1 MDNENKWEYDYSSQD
16 KNESGD
22 TGYPNVGS
30 SGMNTANQYN
40 DPQPEPETA
49 YTAPQTDNGAGGAT
63 PPVHPVQPQDA
74 QPPKKK
80 KKFNGKR
87 VARSAVALVLAAAM
101 GFAGGFVG
109 AKFGGSGK
117 VVIQQVAPSSTA
129 DSASGSDSSITAA
142 SSSGSSLTT
151 EQVADLVSPSVVV
164 ITTEQVVYSQ
174 WSWYGQ
180 NQVESGAGSGV
191 IISSDG
197 YILTCAHV
205 VDGASTIT
213 VTIGDKDYTA
223 TLVGED
229 TTSDIAVIKIDA
241 NGLTPATVGDSDSLK
256 VGQNVM
262 AVGNPLGELGGT
274 VTGGMIS
281 ALNRSVTI
289 QGTSSTNTMSLI
301 QMDASVS
308 PGNSG
313 GGLFNMNGELV
324 GIVNAKSS
332 SSDAEGLG
340 FAIPINDAIKVA
352 QELLENGYVT
362 GRPYLGITYLAVT
375 DAQTAQQLGVN
386 AYGVY
391 IVDVTKGGPADQ
403 AGLKAGDRIVSV
415 DGSEIAA
422 KDDLGTLMQKHTA
435 GDTLAITVARDG
447 QMQTVNV
454 TLGEKTA
461 SNS

>member
-1 MDNENKWEYDYSSQD
+1 MDENKWEYDYSSS
-16 KNESGD
+16 NNPAGD

-30 SGMNTANQYN
+30 SGMNTANTASTFSEST
-40 DPQPEPETA
+40 QPS
-49 YTAPQTDNGAGGAT
+49 GGAT
-63 PPVHPVQPQDA
+63 PPPAGPQNTA
-74 QPPKKK
+74 PAAPKKPK
-80 KKFNGKR
+80 KNAGKA
-87 VARSAVALVLAAAM
+87 VKSIVALVLAAAM
-101 GFAGGFVG
+101 GFMGGFVG
-109 AKFGGSGK
+109 ARFGGNNK
-117 VVIQQVAPSSTA
+117 VIIQQVERSSSSSA
-129 DSASGSDSSITAA
+129 DSESAA
-142 SSSGSSLTT
+142 EGTTVSSGMTT
-151 EQVADLVSPSVVV
+151 AQVAKTVSPSVVV

-180 NQVESGAGSGV
+180 SQVESGAGSGV

-205 VDGASTIT
+205 VDGASSIT
-213 VTIGDKDYTA
+213 VTIDDKDYTA

-229 TTSDIAVIKIDA
+229 TTSDVAVIKIDA
-241 NGLTPATVGDSDSLK
+241 TGLTPATVGDSDNLK
-256 VGQNVM
+256 VGQSVM

-313 GGLFNMNGELV
+313 GGLFNMNGELI

-352 QELLENGYVT
+352 QQLLENGYVT
-362 GRPYLGITYLAVT
+362 GRPYLGITYLGVE
-375 DAQTAQQLGVN
+375 DAQTAAQLGVN

-391 IVDVTKGGPADQ
+391 VVEVVKGGPAER
-403 AGLKAGDRIVSV
+403 AGLQSGDRIVSI
-415 DGSEIAA
+415 DGTEIAS
-422 KDDLGTLMQKHTA
+422 KDDLGTLMQKHAA
-435 GDTLAITVARDG
+435 GDTLNITIARNG
-447 QMQTVNV
+447 QMQTVSV

>member
-205 VDGASTIT
+205 VDGASSIT

-241 NGLTPATVGDSDSLK
+241 DGLTPATVGNSDSLK
-256 VGQNVM
+256 VGQSVM

-289 QGTSSTNTMSLI
+289 QGSSSVNTMSLI

-375 DAQTAQQLGVN
+375 DAQTASQLGVN

-391 IVDVTKGGPADQ
+391 VVEVVKGGPAEK
-403 AGLKAGDRIVSV
+403 AGLQAGDRIVSV
-415 DGSEIAA
+415 DGTEIAS
-422 KDDLGTLMQKHTA
+422 KDDLGTLMQKHAA
-435 GDTLAITVARDG
+435 GDTLSITIARDG
-447 QMQTVNV
+447 QMQTINV

>member
-1 MDNENKWEYDYSSQD
+1 M
-16 KNESGD
+16 
-22 TGYPNVGS
+22 
-30 SGMNTANQYN
+30 
-40 DPQPEPETA
+40 
-49 YTAPQTDNGAGGAT
+49 
-63 PPVHPVQPQDA
+63 
-74 QPPKKK
+74 
-80 KKFNGKR
+80 
-87 VARSAVALVLAAAM
+87 
-101 GFAGGFVG
+101 
-109 AKFGGSGK
+109 
-117 VVIQQVAPSSTA
+117 
-129 DSASGSDSSITAA
+129 
-142 SSSGSSLTT
+142 
-151 EQVADLVSPSVVV
+151 VSPSVVV

-205 VDGASTIT
+205 VDGASSIT

-241 NGLTPATVGDSDSLK
+241 DGLTPATVGNSDGLK
-256 VGQNVM
+256 VGQSVM

-289 QGTSSTNTMSLI
+289 QGSSSVNTMSLI

-313 GGLFNMNGELV
+313 GGLFNMNGELI

-362 GRPYLGITYLAVT
+362 GRPYLGITYLAVE
-375 DAQTAQQLGVN
+375 DAQTAAQLGVN

-391 IVDVTKGGPADQ
+391 VVEVVKGGPAEK
-403 AGLKAGDRIVSV
+403 AGLQAGDRIVSV
-415 DGSEIAA
+415 DGTEIAS
-422 KDDLGTLMQKHTA
+422 KDDLGTLMQKHAA
-435 GDTLAITVARDG
+435 GDTLSITIAREG